1 MFNHKPSDFQVSKI
15 LSPDFDRSGS
25 GTVTFVG
32 CRRRGLPYESS
43 NDEDSSSMLGGGLVM
58 YSVLRLI
65 KSILSFNTQE
75 RKDDS
80 LKELHETFIL

>member
-1 MFNHKPSDFQVSKI
+1 
-15 LSPDFDRSGS
+15 
-25 GTVTFVG
+25 
-32 CRRRGLPYESS
+32 
-43 NDEDSSSMLGGGLVM
+43 MLGGGLVM

-75 RKDDS
+75 REDDS